1 METRVK
7 KTRRRAAD
15 APHNVRTIARVAGL
29 SPITVSRAF
38 RNPDKLAPE
47 TLARILAVA
56 ESVGFVPD
64 QIASS
69 MRSSSS
75 LVGTIVPPLINS
87 GIAEQVQGM
96 SDACQERNLQLLL
109 VQGDF
114 TIESEER
121 AIRTLLGW
129 RPAGLVL
136 QAFVQSPRAVTLLR
150 SNRLPVIEIS
160 EIAGRE
166 PIDIAVG
173 VSNFDTAFAM
183 TTRLVEI
190 GYRRIAFV
198 STPIHGND
206 RLQQR
211 RIGYRK
217 ALEQRN
223 MPTSDRLEIE
233 MPITSAGG
241 SEALTILKN
250 RDPSI
255 DAVFFS
261 SDVLAIGG
269 VQECHRR
276 GWKIP
281 QDIAIAGYGDTELAA
296 QLFPRLTTVRVPR
309 YQMGRKSIEVLSRQ
323 IAGEAGLPKIVP
335 IPFVIVE
342 RETT

>member
-1 METRVK
+1 MAVK
-7 KTRRRAAD
+7 KKRKRAAE
-15 APHNVRTIARVAGL
+15 ASLKTIAHAAGL
-29 SPITVSRAF
+29 SPTTVSRAF
-38 RNPDKLAPE
+38 RQPGKLAPE
-47 TLARILAVA
+47 TLSRIMEVA
-56 ESVGFVPD
+56 EGVGFVPD

-69 MRSSSS
+69 LRTSRT

-109 VQGDF
+109 IQGEF
-114 TIESEER
+114 TADAEER

-129 RPAGLVL
+129 RPAGLIL
-136 QAFVQSPRAVTLLR
+136 QAFVQSPRAVSLLR
-150 SNRLPVIEIS
+150 SNGVPVIEIS

-173 VSNFDTAFAM
+173 VSNFDTAFSM
-183 TTRLVEI
+183 TTRMAEI
-190 GYRRIAFV
+190 GYKRIAFV

-217 ALEQRN
+217 ALESRN
-223 MPTSDRLEIE
+223 MAVAERLEIE

-241 SEALTILKN
+241 SEAINILKN

-261 SDVLAIGG
+261 SDVLAIGA
-269 VQECHRR
+269 VQECHRH

-281 QDIAIAGYGDTELAA
+281 HDVAIAGYGDTELAA

-309 YQMGRKSIEVLSRQ
+309 YQMGRKAIEVLARR
-323 IAGEAGLPKIVP
+323 IAGEAGLPRQVAM
-335 IPFVIVE
+335 PFVIVE

>member
-1 METRVK
+1 MAAK
-7 KTRRRAAD
+7 KKRRRPAD
-15 APHNVRTIARVAGL
+15 APHNVRTIAKAAGL

-38 RNPDKLAPE
+38 RSPGKLAPA
-47 TLARILAVA
+47 TLARIMKVA
-56 ESVGFVPD
+56 EGVGFVPD

-109 VQGDF
+109 IQGEF
-114 TIESEER
+114 AVEAEEH

-136 QAFVQSPRAVTLLR
+136 QAFVQSPRAVALLR
-150 SNRLPVIEIS
+150 SNGLPVIEIS
-160 EIAGRE
+160 EIAGRD

-173 VSNFDTAFAM
+173 VSNFDTAFSM
-183 TTRLVEI
+183 TTRLAEI
-190 GYRRIAFV
+190 GYKRIAFV

-217 ALEQRN
+217 ALESRN
-223 MPTSDRLEIE
+223 MPVAERLEIE
-233 MPITSAGG
+233 MP
-241 SEALTILKN
+241 
-250 RDPSI
+250 
-255 DAVFFS
+255 

-276 GWKIP
+276 GWRIP
-281 QDIAIAGYGDTELAA
+281 QDVAIAGYGDTELAA
-296 QLFPRLTTVRVPR
+296 QLYPRLTTVRVPR
-309 YQMGRKSIEVLSRQ
+309 YQMGRKSIEVLARR
-323 IAGEAGLPKIVP
+323 IAGEAGLPRQVAM
-335 IPFVIVE
+335 PFVIVE

>member
-1 METRVK
+1 
-7 KTRRRAAD
+7 
-15 APHNVRTIARVAGL
+15 
-29 SPITVSRAF
+29 
-38 RNPDKLAPE
+38 
-47 TLARILAVA
+47 
-56 ESVGFVPD
+56 
-64 QIASS
+64 
-69 MRSSSS
+69 
-75 LVGTIVPPLINS
+75 VGTIVPPLINS

-109 VQGDF
+109 IQGDF
-114 TIESEER
+114 AVDAEER

-129 RPAGLVL
+129 RPAGLVV
-136 QAFVQSPRAVTLLR
+136 QAFVQSPRAVALLR
-150 SNRLPVIEIS
+150 ANGLPVIEIS

-173 VSNFDTAFAM
+173 VSNFDTAFTM
-183 TTRLVEI
+183 TTRLAEI
-190 GYRRIAFV
+190 GYKRIAFV

-217 ALEQRN
+217 ALETRK
-223 MPTSDRLEIE
+223 MAVAERLEIE

-241 SEALTILKN
+241 SEALTILKL
-250 RDPSI
+250 RDPHI

-281 QDIAIAGYGDTELAA
+281 HDVAIAGYGDTELAA

-309 YQMGRKSIEVLSRQ
+309 YQMGRKSIEVLARR
-323 IAGEAGLPKIVP
+323 IAGEPGLPKTVGM
-335 IPFVIVE
+335 PFVIVE

>member
-1 METRVK
+1 MAGK
-7 KTRRRAAD
+7 KKKRRRSAEG
-15 APHNVRTIARVAGL
+15 PHNVRTIAQAAGL

-38 RNPDKLAPE
+38 RNPGKLAPA
-47 TLARILAVA
+47 TLARIMKVA
-56 ESVGFVPD
+56 EGVGFVPD

-109 VQGDF
+109 IQGDF
-114 TIESEER
+114 AVDAEER

-129 RPAGLVL
+129 RPAGLVV

-150 SNRLPVIEIS
+150 ANGLPVIEIS

-173 VSNFDTAFAM
+173 VSNFDTAFSM
-183 TTRLVEI
+183 TTRLAEI
-190 GYRRIAFV
+190 GYKRIAFV

-217 ALEQRN
+217 ALESRN
-223 MPTSDRLEIE
+223 MVVAERLEIE

-241 SEALTILKN
+241 SEALNILKL
-250 RDPSI
+250 RDPTI

-276 GWKIP
+276 GWRIP
-281 QDIAIAGYGDTELAA
+281 KDVAIAGYGDTELAA

-309 YQMGRKSIEVLSRQ
+309 YQMGRKSIEVLARR
-323 IAGEAGLPKIVP
+323 IAGEAGLPRQVAM
-335 IPFVIVE
+335 PFVIVE